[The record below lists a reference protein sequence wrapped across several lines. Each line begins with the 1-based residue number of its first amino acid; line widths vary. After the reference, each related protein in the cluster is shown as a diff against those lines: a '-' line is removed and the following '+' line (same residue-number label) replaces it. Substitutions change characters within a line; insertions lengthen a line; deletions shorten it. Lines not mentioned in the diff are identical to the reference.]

1 MANKIMIDGDKL
13 KRLLEE
19 STGKSLKELSI
30 ESGFSDS
37 FLRMA
42 CKNNKATPAVQA
54 VANLYGIAPSAYK
67 APDKVKRVESLPT
80 KNGDQIS
87 IDDLE
92 VLKRSEIKELI
103 KEAIIETLSN
113 ITCNEIRT
121 SYDPLSM
128 TYNAS
133 IKIKKEAL

>member
-42 CKNNKATPAVQA
+42 CKNGIATPAVQA
-54 VANLYGIAPSAYK
+54 VAKLYGIETSAYK
-67 APDKVKRVESLPT
+67 ATPPVTSLSL
-80 KNGDQIS
+80 GEQIS

-92 VLKRSEIKELI
+92 IMRRSEFIELVKIAVREVIKEEGL
-103 KEAIIETLSN
+103 
-113 ITCNEIRT
+113 R
-121 SYDPLSM
+121 
-128 TYNAS
+128 
-133 IKIKKEAL
+133 

>member
-1 MANKIMIDGDKL
+1 MAKIIEIDGAKL
-13 KRLLEE
+13 RTLLEE
-19 STGKSLKELSI
+19 STGKTIRQISLDC
-30 ESGFSDS
+30 GFSDS

-92 VLKRSEIKELI
+92 VIRRSEMIELI
-103 KEAIIETLSN
+103 KIAVREVIKE
-113 ITCNEIRT
+113 EGIR
-121 SYDPLSM
+121 
-128 TYNAS
+128 
-133 IKIKKEAL
+133 